1 MEVVILTGRSILLAG
16 ASYDDTLEVIVM
28 KAELAA
34 LCAFKA
40 TTPPAVTTGAAHTGK
55 RARVQ
60 HRLPK
65 LRASGELSA
74 PSAPS
79 NSGEKVRELS
89 VSNKVGSMIDDMLGG
104 EQQAASS
111 KLMLQDYKKFKHGK
125 EVPQEAEIQYLK
137 PHLLAQAL
145 VHHMAIMGLP
155 PVSTM

>member
-16 ASYDDTLEVIVM
+16 ASNDDTLEVIVM

-89 VSNKVGSMIDDMLGG
+89 VSRATSQHHAYINKCKSN
-104 EQQAASS
+104 EPSTSTSARATSQARKRTEKLPAPSATS
-111 KLMLQDYKKFKHGK
+111 KGRRCIIYCIYIYNCQ
-125 EVPQEAEIQYLK
+125 
-137 PHLLAQAL
+137 
-145 VHHMAIMGLP
+145 
-155 PVSTM
+155 